1 MPKRNVCG
9 EQTVKTFSPCPSLL
23 RCSAV
28 DPEGNEVVSTSG
40 AEAKRCERGL
50 YGGAARVCATKI
62 RYNFWQ
68 AACQID
74 IRGASRAQRNA
85 EISRECCR
93 K

>member
-1 MPKRNVCG
+1 MRRANSQKLFLPAR
-9 EQTVKTFSPCPSLL
+9 PSLL